1 MQSPAIT
8 LEEADYLLN
17 RDVERFSYIVNRDC
31 YNINQ
36 NQFDALVSFCYNL
49 GSVSGIK
56 DKVNNGTLTREDLT
70 AYSYAKGVF
79 LKGLFNRRNL
89 EADLFFKK
97 ENVIT
102 STVRYFT
109 TSTFKKEDIYLP
121 NEDKRSIL
129 YLQ

>member
-8 LEEADYLLN
+8 LEQADALLK
-17 RDVERFSYIVNRDC
+17 RDIEKFSYIVNRDC
-31 YNINQ
+31 YNLNQ

-56 DKVNNGTLTREDLT
+56 DKVNNKTLTREDLT
-70 AYSYAKGVF
+70 AYSYAKGKF
-79 LKGLFNRRNL
+79 LQGLFNRRNI
-89 EADLFFKK
+89 EADLYFKAESIVTLIK
-97 ENVIT
+97 RRIN
-102 STVRYFT
+102 
-109 TSTFKKEDIYLP
+109 TSTFTKQENLP